1 MIEYKVSKETL
12 EFITNQLVEPSNL
25 LHTWHN
31 WLSRAGGLDEAYKA
45 IDELNDQ
52 PNARASEI
60 ITQLLMGTAKLV
72 LKEKKYRV
80 YHKQNSGV
88 MSFAYHYF
96 TKSGTLQDSD
106 DFDDV
111 SILTESNVN
120 ALAHYEGKWVWEWAH
135 EEKDND

>member
-12 EFITNQLVEPSNL
+12 KLITELLAERPNQLLGAWEL
-25 LHTWHN
+25 
-31 WLSRAGGLDEAYKA
+31 WLNGNTCGSDEYEA
-45 IDELNDQ
+45 IKELN
-52 PNARASEI
+52 RVGSTASVV
-60 ITQLLMGTAKLV
+60 ITELLMGTAKLV
-72 LKEKKYRV
+72 LNEKKYRL

-120 ALAHYEGKWVWEWAH
+120 ALAHYEGQWVWEWAH
-135 EEKDND
+135 EVEDND